1 MEALLSVC
9 KTSMRISTEAYDEEI
24 NNLIQSA
31 LLDLQLAGVIELEN
45 PDELVQQA
53 IITYC
58 KLNFGNPPNYDKLKL
73 SYDEQKAQLQ
83 TSYLY
88 GDFSDVE

>member
-1 MEALLSVC
+1 
-9 KTSMRISTEAYDEEI
+9 MRISTDAYDSEI

-31 LLDLQLAGVIELEN
+31 MLDLNIAGVIALEN
-45 PDELVQQA
+45 PDEVVQQA

-58 KLNFGNPPNYDKLKL
+58 KMNFGNPVNYDKLKA

-83 TSYLY
+83 TSDLY
-88 GDFSDVE
+88 GDFTDAE